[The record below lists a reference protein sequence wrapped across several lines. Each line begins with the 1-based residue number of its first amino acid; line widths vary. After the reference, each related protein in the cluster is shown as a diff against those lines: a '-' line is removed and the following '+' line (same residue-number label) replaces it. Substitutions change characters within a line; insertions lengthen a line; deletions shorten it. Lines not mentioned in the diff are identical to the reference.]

1 MNTGEIYFHKQCS
14 VVMSC
19 SHTDRPHFRLR
30 QIPVQQTVY
39 IISLEQG
46 NIIIYCLLSY
56 CFLVP
61 ICDHLNIILLILTG
75 NGVVDNKLF
84 MRDTHSIRFTSIKAV
99 LLLADVICLQKKSF
113 LGEYMP
119 SHLSLRIRARRK
131 HQCHTVGRSTAASK
145 CSFDW
150 QMKPFFF
157 ENCNCIIDLPS

>member
-84 MRDTHSIRFTSIKAV
+84 MRDTHSIRFTSIKAM
-99 LLLADVICLQKKSF
+99 LLLADVIVCKKNRFLANTCPAIYHYAYELVENISATQWDVALQLANALLTGK
-113 LGEYMP
+113 
-119 SHLSLRIRARRK
+119 
-131 HQCHTVGRSTAASK
+131 
-145 CSFDW
+145 
-150 QMKPFFF
+150 
-157 ENCNCIIDLPS
+157 